1 MDIIINYES
10 IGHKMLSKIEIE
22 EVFERFKLEN
32 PNPTSELIA
41 PNHFTFCVAVLLS
54 AQTTDKAVNKA
65 TRELFKIADTPQK
78 MLALGIDKLKEY
90 IKSIGLYNN
99 KAKNIMLLSKKLID
113 SYNSELPQTRD
124 ELEKL
129 PGIGRKS
136 ANVISNRLFETD
148 NIAVDTHVLRV
159 SNRIG
164 LTKSKTP
171 LDVEKDLIKVIPQKF
186 HRNASDWIVLHG
198 RYICVAKK
206 PKCNECFLFDLCEV
220 NKI

>member
-1 MDIIINYES
+1 
-10 IGHKMLSKIEIE
+10 MLNKSEIE
-22 EVFERFKLEN
+22 EIFERFESEN
-32 PNPTSELIA
+32 PNPISELIA
-41 PNHFTFCVAVLLS
+41 PNNFAFCIAVLLS

-65 TRELFKIADTPQK
+65 TIELFKIADTPKK
-78 MLALGIDKLKEY
+78 MLDLGIDKLKKY

-99 KAKNIMLLSKKLID
+99 KAKNVMLLSQKLIE

-136 ANVISNRLFETD
+136 ANVISNRLFGTD
-148 NIAVDTHVLRV
+148 DIAVDTHVLRV

-164 LTKSKTP
+164 LSKSKTP
-171 LDVEKDLIKVIPQKF
+171 LDVERDLIKVIPQKF

-198 RYICVAKK
+198 RYICTAKK
-206 PKCNECFLFDLCEV
+206 PKCNECFLFDLCEM
-220 NKI
+220 NRK